1 MDYIKDDIVV
11 VNEDGA
17 EVKLF
22 PSTVDEQ
29 VYVQDGI
36 NGPTTLD
43 VELELLRNKKHEL
56 SLLDYSIKRETF
68 IENPNPQVNSSS
80 FNPQTSVNY
89 TIELGCVH
97 DGSIYGFALWDWT
110 ITENDTSFEINIINQ
125 QTNEVSRTLL
135 TGRNAYS
142 VLGISFEDYSL
153 TTNAKG
159 QYADQGFYIFIA
171 LGDKV
176 TSDQH
181 ILAVLLLNLD
191 TLKATMIG
199 SSVYSGHNITNVVYS
214 EENSGFYVFT
224 KKADSE
230 DVYVSF
236 FNVIEKSFENVESKL
251 LFETN
256 TASEYYLYLYNTPSI
271 QLLKDMN
278 RKGNNGIFVMGS
290 NAGRTIKT
298 DRLLV
303 FSIDRSNKNNPS
315 INFLS
320 EAYTLDTTHDEPY
333 SNYAG
338 NPIIYCERQ
347 TSTIYYLRP
356 YYVPGKMYDTA
367 GCFHRVTFDLE
378 RKMFVN
384 EQNLENVISG
394 LKSSMDDYCFID
406 CVMTCE
412 GDSIYI
418 IGGTQ
423 HKLVKVGTSLATRTR
438 PQRLAVKINALL
450 SNGFQEIE
458 HSEEVINPFVTVKN
472 ILEVTPV
479 NKGFQIYDESQNKPM
494 WWNGE
499 SWETYPTASSEP
511 SNPSEPD
518 NSFETDWG
526 TLGASELFK
535 EDLSAPTFDIG
546 DWTTTTLNGEPVIKS
561 KKITSSQSTELTVT
575 LTNITS
581 LTVGLRASSESNYD
595 KFYFHLNDEQM
606 FYLTGDGTTKQE
618 TYADLD
624 SSQSYKLKF
633 VYTKD
638 SSIDKFDDC
647 GYITKIEYTQPSTSN
662 EENNPIEVQMVRGY
676 DSSIQGYTGKDGQL
690 VYNQTT
696 KRLHTMNGATRGG
709 YPLALLS
716 DVPTIPST
724 YDATKIT
731 LSSSNFTSSHVKG
744 ALDELFQSVDNGK
757 TLIAS
762 AITDKGVET
771 SKTDTFEVM
780 AENIENIQTFDPDA
794 SDFYPGGNDFT
805 FKSRT
810 DKAAIQELY
819 STNEDRVFDSFN
831 YKYNGGT
838 TQNISLTYPLIAMN
852 GVYNSY
858 EWPNLYHER
867 IGTITESKYIVNQ
880 MKITDLYNRTW
891 ESDRKY
897 MLVSDSE
904 NGDVYCITYNQIYS
918 ATSKSGNKGY
928 TTISRVNKD
937 DFTLEK
943 IGERPGCRTKGSQ
956 SFFKVGVY
964 DHKIFFIDGYEMQWA
979 KHPDNPTSGIGEY
992 HNILAFDL
1000 IERCWVNYGE
1010 LPTACYNPRVFAYD
1024 GWLYL
1029 LNYANKST
1037 SYKIYNE
1044 NVFSCRINLKTKAME
1059 SLDNFVTSTDSFS
1072 SSKISLSNVIHLGD
1086 QYYLMYL
1093 LDVGVAVLDAKTYT
1107 YQTSSSDNP
1116 YNGWTLGGVS
1126 RTYGSLLAFTYSRTW
1141 FTKGDYCY
1149 VGGYKFQID
1158 KESKTFNVIAHNDA
1172 IDPLTFFHVTRN
1184 NKNYIYWMDPQ
1195 WTYMARCEDEDF
1207 GNVEWLVEEDGFHP
1221 SSVYLVATEAG
1232 GESNYIA
1239 VHQAV
1244 YIVPEDVYD
1253 DYYDR
1258 EFYKGTFVKSYV
1270 NVQLYDLNNHK
1281 PVNIINGDASIM
1293 DNYLWLEKDINGKN
1307 IITLKYTLRLHKD
1320 RIYFFFYSTSVTST
1334 NHNRTVIYDIKTQKW
1349 SVHPYTFPMSGK
1361 TTQIIRDIFSNFQ
1374 RWNDQLIACSYAYN
1388 IYVME
1393 NETGQW
1399 TDTGILLPN
1408 DGAKDP
1414 LGVYKDKLFYQYN
1427 GMRDTYIGYIDLNT
1441 GEFNN
1446 TWVKTACNRD
1456 YTSNYADG
1464 RYIYIMN
1471 GRGTGFQ
1478 NTGIGWGELNFGE
1491 ILDCE
1496 TGEMKL
1502 FHPSSASLEG
1512 RGLIVKNKNTIYH
1525 ILPGNGPASS
1535 SSYGTT
1541 TSWVD
1546 TYHLTEDGQT
1556 NPTSTWRY
1564 SPSIKPTGNLFVL
1577 YSTVAPRL
1585 AMGDNKV
1592 FLFKGQFRNLIDSV
1606 EDNNKVTYSKKA
1618 MVSYDVD
1625 TMEFKR
1631 YADITGADDLNIDSI
1646 LLYSTGKNVYY
1657 EGYIYFI
1664 SSHPSYAIYRIDV
1677 STSVLTKVHEPTAFT
1692 PPVLLGIN
1700 NNKIY
1705 YYRASSAGIAY
1716 YDLSTQTETLK
1727 AISTYIFSNDSN
1739 QKYYVSMSNTHIYVN
1754 KVTTASNSE
1763 TPLLTTVVYDL
1774 ATWNTRKVTDV
1785 KIERGTVIT
1794 EIYDEN
1800 FFVVNNDIYVGVYRS
1815 PLIPTEMKHPEIY
1828 SGRDANIVYIYRFD
1842 TTTFAWSI
1850 VSYVPYVLASEFF
1863 SDGKRIFAV
1872 GSHSD
1877 SKSVACSMITELT
1890 LQTKS
1895 YFSVLPNGG
1904 NTITLTNALPD
1915 IPVNVGK
1922 GRLQCIDDPAIELY
1936 IK

>member
-56 SLLDYSIKRETF
+56 SLLDYSIKREAF

-142 VLGISFEDYSL
+142 ALGISFENYSL

-199 SSVYSGHNITNVVYS
+199 SSVYSGRNITNVVYS

-290 NAGRTIKT
+290 NAGGTIKT

-320 EAYTLDTTHDEPY
+320 EAYTLDTIHDEPY
-333 SNYAG
+333 CNYAG

-356 YYVPGKMYDTA
+356 YYVPGKMYNTA

-423 HKLVKVGTSLATRTR
+423 HKLVKVGTSVATRTR

-606 FYLTGDGTTKQE
+606 FYLTGDSTTKQE

-662 EENNPIEVQMVRGY
+662 EENNPIEVQMVRGH
-676 DSSIQGYTGKDGQL
+676 DSSVQSYTGKDGQL

-771 SKTDTFEVM
+771 SKSDTFSKM
-780 AENIENIQTFDPDA
+780 AENILLIPTCNHENGTDQPEDGEEKIVITTKSVKEFFFNIFVAEGETCEVDWGDGVVEDVGSNTQLVSHSYVDSQKREITITGSKTKKTIYRIYFYKDGTSFANHNSSILTFHSEYVIFTDCKYMFAHAKYLTSVTMRGGYYRPSSTEWMFRFCSALIEVPDVIDL
-794 SDFYPGGNDFT
+794 SDCTTATSMFDNAYKLEKCPDFIDCSKIVYAGSMFYYTPAMKSIKTLNLQSCLDIKQIFYGCGISAFPSDYNIPRAGRQISSNYTYRNMGN
-805 FKSRT
+805 
-810 DKAAIQELY
+810 KANGYVVTVPNPIIM
-819 STNEDRVFDSFN
+819 STATSDGSFN
-831 YKYNGGT
+831 KSQTSSTTTDLTGKMIIYISHDVVEEGIETDDENLQFQLSLSHMKNLTDLRIYNLKEYGNFMEEDGT
-838 TQNISLTYPLIAMN
+838 WGDISDVIIGPLISVAHT
-852 GVYNSY
+852 G
-858 EWPNLYHER
+858 LDER
-867 IGTITESKYIVNQ
+867 ALE
-880 MKITDLYNRTW
+880 R
-891 ESDRKY
+891 
-897 MLVSDSE
+897 LVSDLPTLH
-904 NGDVYCITYNQIYS
+904 NVYGRLHTEGAVGYSRHANYIKEAQRKGWVTPFTKGEEDGIKEDAGVSIYVWFNHSSFGPDPNNYVEMALFS
-918 ATSKSGNKGY
+918 ASNEYTVSSGSTTSDKKIYGRSGQFL
-928 TTISRVNKD
+928 RRDVNKSIRGCGMSISSSYPYKVLFRTSRHSFIEEFSSSNCV
-937 DFTLEK
+937 FTDCDQMFSGQLRLEK
-943 IGERPGCRTKGSQ
+943 VTNGRTWVPRSAIEMFKGCTFIETLPSNLLDLSNCINTSSMFEGCEYLSTMQNRFDLASCENAEGMFSGS
-956 SFFKVGVY
+956 
-964 DHKIFFIDGYEMQWA
+964 
-979 KHPDNPTSGIGEY
+979 NR
-992 HNILAFDL
+992 LAFSKD
-1000 IERCWVNYGE
+1000 GE
-1010 LPTACYNPRVFAYD
+1010 
-1024 GWLYL
+1024 GMII
-1029 LNYANKST
+1029 S
-1037 SYKIYNE
+1037 
-1044 NVFSCRINLKTKAME
+1044 NLKTPIEIKDKPSIEKIVFESME
-1059 SLDNFVTSTDSFS
+1059 NFSCTNQERLAGKVEID
-1072 SSKISLSNVIHLGD
+1072 LSNCG
-1086 QYYLMYL
+1086 
-1093 LDVGVAVLDAKTYT
+1093 LDADALNDVLR
-1107 YQTSSSDNP
+1107 SLNP
-1116 YNGWTLGGVS
+1116 G
-1126 RTYGSLLAFTYSRTW
+1126 
-1141 FTKGDYCY
+1141 C
-1149 VGGYKFQID
+1149 VG
-1158 KESKTFNVIAHNDA
+1158 
-1172 IDPLTFFHVTRN
+1172 
-1184 NKNYIYWMDPQ
+1184 
-1195 WTYMARCEDEDF
+1195 
-1207 GNVEWLVEEDGFHP
+1207 
-1221 SSVYLVATEAG
+1221 
-1232 GESNYIA
+1232 
-1239 VHQAV
+1239 
-1244 YIVPEDVYD
+1244 
-1253 DYYDR
+1253 
-1258 EFYKGTFVKSYV
+1258 
-1270 NVQLYDLNNHK
+1270 
-1281 PVNIINGDASIM
+1281 
-1293 DNYLWLEKDINGKN
+1293 
-1307 IITLKYTLRLHKD
+1307 
-1320 RIYFFFYSTSVTST
+1320 
-1334 NHNRTVIYDIKTQKW
+1334 
-1349 SVHPYTFPMSGK
+1349 
-1361 TTQIIRDIFSNFQ
+1361 
-1374 RWNDQLIACSYAYN
+1374 
-1388 IYVME
+1388 
-1393 NETGQW
+1393 
-1399 TDTGILLPN
+1399 
-1408 DGAKDP
+1408 
-1414 LGVYKDKLFYQYN
+1414 
-1427 GMRDTYIGYIDLNT
+1427 
-1441 GEFNN
+1441 
-1446 TWVKTACNRD
+1446 
-1456 YTSNYADG
+1456 
-1464 RYIYIMN
+1464 
-1471 GRGTGFQ
+1471 
-1478 NTGIGWGELNFGE
+1478 
-1491 ILDCE
+1491 
-1496 TGEMKL
+1496 
-1502 FHPSSASLEG
+1502 
-1512 RGLIVKNKNTIYH
+1512 NTIDVSGN
-1525 ILPGNGPASS
+1525 PGALTCDTSLVSS
-1535 SSYGTT
+1535 SS
-1541 TSWVD
+1541 
-1546 TYHLTEDGQT
+1546 
-1556 NPTSTWRY
+1556 WR
-1564 SPSIKPTGNLFVL
+1564 
-1577 YSTVAPRL
+1577 
-1585 AMGDNKV
+1585 
-1592 FLFKGQFRNLIDSV
+1592 
-1606 EDNNKVTYSKKA
+1606 
-1618 MVSYDVD
+1618 
-1625 TMEFKR
+1625 
-1631 YADITGADDLNIDSI
+1631 
-1646 LLYSTGKNVYY
+1646 
-1657 EGYIYFI
+1657 
-1664 SSHPSYAIYRIDV
+1664 
-1677 STSVLTKVHEPTAFT
+1677 
-1692 PPVLLGIN
+1692 
-1700 NNKIY
+1700 
-1705 YYRASSAGIAY
+1705 
-1716 YDLSTQTETLK
+1716 
-1727 AISTYIFSNDSN
+1727 
-1739 QKYYVSMSNTHIYVN
+1739 
-1754 KVTTASNSE
+1754 
-1763 TPLLTTVVYDL
+1763 
-1774 ATWNTRKVTDV
+1774 
-1785 KIERGTVIT
+1785 VIT
-1794 EIYDEN
+1794 
-1800 FFVVNNDIYVGVYRS
+1800 
-1815 PLIPTEMKHPEIY
+1815 
-1828 SGRDANIVYIYRFD
+1828 
-1842 TTTFAWSI
+1842 
-1850 VSYVPYVLASEFF
+1850 
-1863 SDGKRIFAV
+1863 
-1872 GSHSD
+1872 
-1877 SKSVACSMITELT
+1877 
-1890 LQTKS
+1890 TK
-1895 YFSVLPNGG
+1895 
-1904 NTITLTNALPD
+1904 
-1915 IPVNVGK
+1915 
-1922 GRLQCIDDPAIELY
+1922 
-1936 IK
+1936 